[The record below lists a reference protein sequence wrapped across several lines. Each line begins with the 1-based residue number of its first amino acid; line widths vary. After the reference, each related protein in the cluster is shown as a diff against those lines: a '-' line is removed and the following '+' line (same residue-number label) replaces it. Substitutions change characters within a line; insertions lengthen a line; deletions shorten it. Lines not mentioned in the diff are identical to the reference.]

1 MAQQNM
7 GNGFIQQLMA
17 FGQQNLIYNQ
27 NQELYVLDIEELEM
41 GIGNHEELDIQKC
54 NYEYVCEVQK
64 SGDQYKIHGVI
75 IELDKDTEY
84 LKPITNELHKLTLEI
99 YSYKM
104 LNCDKI
110 NSEYYFIGSI
120 PLVLGKITNNENSI
134 LIKLPNIFFSSQS
147 KYFNQFMPYKFK
159 IKSSNKFRK
168 ISIVNIIRYD
178 DTSYRRN
185 ITNLSSIFYEHD
197 FQYVISN
204 NLINSIIVENDIRQY
219 KIICEKKI
227 ISKKEKSNGIYLT
240 IPEELTEFINKIELN
255 LKKKKYISNNELDT
269 FYKIKDVGYV
279 NLYLIK
285 FDNIVDL
292 EPTNSIEFEFE
303 FEHNEN
309 ENEEHKDKINKL
321 INDIY
326 VYPIVLNKM
335 VCINYN
341 LRLKYLDGKINDQ
354 YNEQQQITLN
364 HYSNNIDL
372 LTETFVSKINES
384 KTENKHSKL
393 ECKKFI
399 LNYIG

>member
-1 MAQQNM
+1 M
-7 GNGFIQQLMA
+7 
-17 FGQQNLIYNQ
+17 
-27 NQELYVLDIEELEM
+27 
-41 GIGNHEELDIQKC
+41 
-54 NYEYVCEVQK
+54 
-64 SGDQYKIHGVI
+64 
-75 IELDKDTEY
+75 DT
-84 LKPITNELHKLTLEI
+84 
-99 YSYKM
+99 
-104 LNCDKI
+104 
-110 NSEYYFIGSI
+110 
-120 PLVLGKITNNENSI
+120 V
-134 LIKLPNIFFSSQS
+134 
-147 KYFNQFMPYKFK
+147 
-159 IKSSNKFRK
+159 
-168 ISIVNIIRYD
+168 
-178 DTSYRRN
+178 
-185 ITNLSSIFYEHD
+185 
-197 FQYVISN
+197 
-204 NLINSIIVENDIRQY
+204 
-219 KIICEKKI
+219 
-227 ISKKEKSNGIYLT
+227 
-240 IPEELTEFINKIELN
+240 
-255 LKKKKYISNNELDT
+255 
-269 FYKIKDVGYV
+269 YKIKDVGYV

-393 ECKKFI
+393 ECKNLYLII
-399 LNYIG
+399 LDNNFYVLEYLINNFSNLFNSCCLIQE